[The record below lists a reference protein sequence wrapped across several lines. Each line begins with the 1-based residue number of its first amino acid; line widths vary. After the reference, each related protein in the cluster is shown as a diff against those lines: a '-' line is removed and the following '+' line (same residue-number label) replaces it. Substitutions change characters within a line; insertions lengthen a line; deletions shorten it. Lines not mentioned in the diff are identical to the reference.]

1 MNYKAVLK
9 KIQEKIDARLLRQRE
24 EDWDE
29 FCEDFEE

>member
-1 MNYKAVLK
+1 MNYEDVLK
-9 KIQEKIDARLLRQRE
+9 EIQEKIDARLLGQRE